1 MSNSD
6 TTATGSTRGYSGCVV
21 EAPDE
26 RSFSLYLNWALRYAA
41 QTFEK
46 LKGVSVGN

>member
-6 TTATGSTRGYSGCVV
+6 TTATGSARGYSGFVA
-21 EAPDE
+21 EALDKC
-26 RSFSLYLNWALRYAA
+26 SFSLYLNWALRYAV

-46 LKGVSVGN
+46 LKGVRVGN